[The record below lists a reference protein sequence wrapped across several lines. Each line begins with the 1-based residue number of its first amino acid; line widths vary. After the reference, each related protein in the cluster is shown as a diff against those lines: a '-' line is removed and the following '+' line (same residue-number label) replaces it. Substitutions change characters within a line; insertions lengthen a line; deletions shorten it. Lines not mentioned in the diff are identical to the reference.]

1 MIEFKKG
8 NIFSTQCDV
17 IVNAVNCV
25 GVMGAGI
32 ALEFKIRF
40 PEMFKKYKEF
50 CENGSL
56 DIGKLWIYSISKKKF
71 GFSRILI
78 FPTKKD
84 WKKPSKEEF
93 IIEGLEKFIQCYKNK
108 NISSIAFPYLG
119 TGKGGISKEIILRI
133 MNRYLYDLPIKIE
146 IWEFDAFKVDEF
158 FLNFKKTIIN
168 SELSE
173 LKKLSGVKED
183 KLTILKDSLVNK
195 PYYSFSELSKIE
207 EITIST
213 LQKLLKCT

>member
-17 IVNAVNCV
+17 IVNTVNCV

-50 CENGSL
+50 CDNGSL
-56 DIGKLWIYSISKKKF
+56 DIGKLWIYSISNKKF
-71 GFSRILI
+71 GFNRILS

-84 WKKPSKEEF
+84 WKNPSKEEF
-93 IIEGLEKFIQCYKNK
+93 IIEGLKKFTQCYKQK
-108 NISSIAFPYLG
+108 NIYSIAFPYLG
-119 TGKGGISKEIILRI
+119 TGKGGISQEITLNI

-146 IWEFDAFKVDEF
+146 VWEYDPVTSDEF
-158 FLNFKKTIIN
+158 FLKFKKKIIN
-168 SELSE
+168 SELSALE
-173 LKKLSGVKED
+173 KLSGIKED
-183 KLTILKDSLVNK
+183 KLTILRDSLMNK
-195 PYYSFSELSKIE
+195 PYYSFSELSKIKG
-207 EITIST
+207 ITIST
-213 LQKLLKCT
+213 LEKLLNCT